1 MRHHRIACSVLSL
14 AFAAAFSGQARA
26 GSETPPAGAPW
37 QRNFAAAQREALKTG
52 KPIFVYFTK
61 TY

>member
-1 MRHHRIACSVLSL
+1 MPSILPARVACFVLIAALCGVAS
-14 AFAAAFSGQARA
+14 A

-37 QRNFAAAQREALKTG
+37 KRSFDEAHRQALKTG
-52 KPIFVYFTK
+52 RPIFVYFTK